1 METDLNFLKKNG
13 FLVLDKFVEQS
24 TIEKIKEGFEKHNQ
38 FLIDQKLTD
47 DLTEK
52 RRVATEKI
60 INYCPEVIDI
70 INNQKITEI
79 LKQYLGN
86 DFKILNAYPAISKPL
101 EADANDEKN
110 FTSELNICCYH
121 HDQIGKQLK
130 LIIALDDIDENQNCL
145 EYAIGSHSLRIIDKI
160 IIKFFNLFGFFKGWN
175 KNVIEHIF
183 RKLIGKH
190 SAFRKETTINKKYNV
205 RQIYAKS
212 GTIYFFDTNGY
223 HRQKPANEKTDFSKN
238 RKTIFLDCVPDVSSK
253 KAKLKMHFRS
263 LDIENY
269 KKIEKFI

>member
-1 METDLNFLKKNG
+1 MNENLQFLKKNG
-13 FLVLDKFVEQS
+13 YLVLNNFIETTKL
-24 TIEKIKEGFEKHNQ
+24 EKIKQGFEKHNQ

-60 INYCPEVIDI
+60 INYCPEIIDI
-70 INNQKITEI
+70 ISDQKIVEI
-79 LKQYLGN
+79 LKKYLGN
-86 DFKILNAYPAISKPL
+86 DFKILNAYPTISKPL
-101 EADANDEKN
+101 EADANDERN
-110 FTSELNICCYH
+110 FTSQLNICCWH

-130 LIIALDDIDENQNCL
+130 LIIVLDDIDEDQNCL
-145 EYAIGSHSLRIIDKI
+145 EYAVGSHTVRVIDKI
-160 IIKFFNLFGFFKGWN
+160 ILKFFNLFGFFKGWN

-190 SAFRKETTINKKYNV
+190 SAFRKETTINKKYNI

-223 HRQKPANEKTDFSKN
+223 HRQKPANEKTDFSRK
-238 RKTIFLDCVPDVSSK
+238 RKTIFLDCVPDISSK
-253 KAKLKMHFRS
+253 RAKLKMHFKS
-263 LDIENY
+263 LNIDNY

>member
-13 FLVLDKFVEQS
+13 FLVLEKFVEQS

-86 DFKILNAYPAISKPL
+86 DFKILNAYPVINKPL

-130 LIIALDDIDENQNCL
+130 LIIVLDDIDENQNCL

-253 KAKLKMHFRS
+253 RAKLKMHFRS

>member
-24 TIEKIKEGFEKHNQ
+24 TIEKIKDGFEKHNQ

-60 INYCPEVIDI
+60 INYCPEIIDI

-190 SAFRKETTINKKYNV
+190 SAFRKETTINKKYNI

-253 KAKLKMHFRS
+253 RAKLKMHFRS